1 MVIFDPPQET
11 PQKSPF
17 WPLLATF
24 GIPWNFICGHFLTTF
39 WIPKKDPLIP
49 SIPKNPQKPQKRPFS
64 TPPRPPPKSKNPGK
78 WPFWRKPGFS
88 SKIWTAKRGGVGVYP
103 GTPKKGLFWPFWPF
117 LTIFG
122 HFWPFLAIFDVHP
135 QNPPFWGHFLIP
147 QNSQIWPP
155 ECEWKCEQK
164 WQILAKK
171 GEKTPPETPLARQ
184 TISNNRVIRPQ
195 IWNLRRKSRI
205 FAQVRECE
213 WFCGLSPLLLK

>member
-1 MVIFDPPQET
+1 MVIFDPPRK
-11 PQKSPF
+11 PPRNPHFDHF
-17 WPLLATF
+17 WPLLESPGISFVVIFWPLF
-24 GIPWNFICGHFLTTF
+24 GS
-39 WIPKKDPLIP
+39 PKKTPLSP
-49 SIPKNPQKPQKRPFS
+49 RSPKTPKNPKNDHFRPPS
-64 TPPRPPPKSKNPGK
+64 TPPKSKNPGK

>member
-1 MVIFDPPQET
+1 MVIFDPPRK
-11 PQKSPF
+11 PPRNPHFDHF
-17 WPLLATF
+17 WPLLESPGISFVVIFWPLF
-24 GIPWNFICGHFLTTF
+24 GS
-39 WIPKKDPLIP
+39 PKRPPYPLD
-49 SIPKNPQKPQKRPFS
+49 PQKPPKTPKTTIFDPPS
-64 TPPRPPPKSKNPGK
+64 TPPKSKNPGK